1 MAQKLS
7 YRPDV
12 DGLPAANVFSILR
25 REMATSSLARILRY
39 SLTWC
44 GTRVNRMAGIRRL
57 RTNGRLLGAIGCSI
71 LTALVFAPTTIT
83 SAEEPGSNLVLVTLD
98 GVRWQEV
105 FGGIDASLIEDG
117 NFTADA
123 EYLNEHYWHDR
134 RTERRQR
141 LFPFLWS
148 EIAANGVL
156 IGDRESD
163 SRMEVTNPWWFSYP
177 GYNEILT
184 GQPDPR
190 IDSNDKNWNENVT
203 LLEVLNGLPDYR
215 DRVAAFASWDVFPY
229 IVNSRRS
236 GVPVNAGFELQPS
249 EISERTQWLNEAA
262 LRAPKIWNTVRLDFI
277 THGYALETMRIQ
289 RPRAVYIAYGETDD
303 FAHDESYDRYID
315 AAYRTDRMLA
325 ELWAWLQSDDFYRG
339 RTTLLI
345 TTDHGRGNRPE
356 DWPGHGGSPD
366 GGDSVEGSNNIWF
379 AAIGP
384 RIRPDGIVAGEW
396 TQSQIAATA
405 LASIGLDESGLMP
418 TAADPIR
425 EILEQA
431 RHE

>member
-1 MAQKLS
+1 
-7 YRPDV
+7 
-12 DGLPAANVFSILR
+12 
-25 REMATSSLARILRY
+25 
-39 SLTWC
+39 
-44 GTRVNRMAGIRRL
+44 MAGERRL
-57 RTNGRLLGAIGCSI
+57 RTSRRLLAAIGGSV
-71 LTALVFAPTTIT
+71 LVALVFALPYVA
-83 SAEEPGSNLVLVTLD
+83 SAEEPDSNLVLVTLD

-117 NFTADA
+117 TFTADA
-123 EYLNEHYWHDR
+123 EYLRENYWHDQ
-134 RTERRQR
+134 RTERRKR

-148 EIAANGVL
+148 EIAAKGVL
-156 IGDRESD
+156 IGDREND

-184 GQPDPR
+184 GRADPR

-236 GVPVNAGFELQPS
+236 GVPVNAGFEPQPP
-249 EISERTQWLNEAA
+249 EISEQTRWLNEAA
-262 LRAPKIWNTVRLDFI
+262 IRAPKIWNTVRLDFI
-277 THGYALETMRIQ
+277 THGYALETIRIQ
-289 RPRAVYIAYGETDD
+289 RPRVVYIAYGETDD

-325 ELWAWLQSDDFYRG
+325 ELWDWLQSDEFYRG

-356 DWPGHGGSPD
+356 DWPGHGGSPS
-366 GGDSVEGSNNIWF
+366 GGDSVEGSSKIWL

-384 RIRPDGIVAGEW
+384 LIKPGGIIRGDW
-396 TQSQIAATA
+396 KQSQVAATA
-405 LASIGLDESGLMP
+405 LASIGLEASELMP

-425 EILEQA
+425 EILEQV
-431 RHE
+431 RLE